1 MKVFEPSLLE
11 KAPAGF
17 KATDYKAKEYP
28 GWKFVIQ
35 VAPDDCTGCG
45 LCVDVCPAKDK
56 TQVKHKAIDME
67 PKIPHL
73 ERERA
78 GWDFFLTIP
87 DVDRTKVKLDTVKG
101 SQFLLPLFEFS
112 GACAG
117 CGETPYV
124 KLITQL
130 FGDRMLIGNA
140 TGCSSIY
147 GGNLPCTPY
156 TQTPEGKGPA
166 WSNSLFEDCAEFGMG
181 FRLAIDQQLEY
192 CHVLAGQAERP
203 VGRRDRQGPART
215 TSRRPTPRSSC
226 SARWWRRSSSGL
238 AAIGSRDAKDLA
250 ASADYLVRRSVWSF
264 GGDGWAY
271 DIGFGGMDHVFAS
284 GRDVNILVLDTEVYS
299 NTGGQASKSTPR
311 GAVAKFAA
319 AGKPGRKKDLGM
331 IAMAYGNVYV
341 GQIAMGANPAHAL
354 KVIREAESYR
364 GTSLLDRLQPLHQ
377 LGHQHD
383 HRHAVAEGSGELRLL
398 AAVPLR
404 SPRRSPSL
412 PPGQQEADGRL
423 QGVRHEGGA
432 VQHPHAVQAG
442 GCRPL
447 VPPGPGRHQ
456 RALALLRAVGRRG
469 PSRRQRRRRCGR
481 CNPSCQ

>member
-45 LCVDVCPAKDK
+45 LCVNVCPAKDK

-78 GWDFFLTIP
+78 GWDFYLTIP

-117 CGETPYV
+117 CGETPYI

-181 FRLAIDQQLEY
+181 FRLAIDQQLQY
-192 CHVLAGQAERP
+192 CHALLARLSGQLGDEIVKALINNKQESDAEIALQRAAGGDAQAAAWRP
-203 VGRRDRQGPART
+203 SARPRCEGPGGLGRLPGPPQRVELRRRRLGLRHRFRRHGPRLRLRPRRQPPGARYGGLLQYGRPGLEVDFPRRGGQVRRRRQARPQEGPGHDRHGLRQRL
-215 TSRRPTPRSSC
+215 RRPDRHGRQPGPDLESD
-226 SARWWRRSSSGL
+226 
-238 AAIGSRDAKDLA
+238 SRGRVV
-250 ASADYLVRRSVWSF
+250 SRHVAD
-264 GGDGWAY
+264 
-271 DIGFGGMDHVFAS
+271 H
-284 GRDVNILVLDTEVYS
+284 
-299 NTGGQASKSTPR
+299 
-311 GAVAKFAA
+311 
-319 AGKPGRKKDLGM
+319 
-331 IAMAYGNVYV
+331 
-341 GQIAMGANPAHAL
+341 
-354 KVIREAESYR
+354 
-364 GTSLLDRLQPLHQ
+364 RLQPLHQ

-404 SPRRSPSL
+404 SPRRSPSRSTWT
-412 PPGQQEADGRL
+412 AR
-423 QGVRHEGGA
+423 
-432 VQHPHAVQAG
+432 
-442 GCRPL
+442 
-447 VPPGPGRHQ
+447 
-456 RALALLRAVGRRG
+456 
-469 PSRRQRRRRCGR
+469 SRRATTRSS
-481 CNPSCQ
+481 P

>member
-1 MKVFEPSLLE
+1 MMIANRGDDLPVSAMPVDGTFPTGTTQYEKRSIAEEIPIWDPKICIQCGLCSLGCPHASIRMKVFEPSLLE

-117 CGETPYV
+117 CGETPYI

-156 TQTPEGKGPA
+156 SQTPEGKGPA

-181 FRLAIDQQLEY
+181 FRLAIDQQMQY
-192 CHVLAGQAERP
+192 CHALLAKLSGQLGDEIVKALLDNKQETDAEIALQRAL
-203 VGRRDRQGPART
+203 VATLKQR
-215 TSRRPTPRSSC
+215 
-226 SARWWRRSSSGL
+226 L

-284 GRDVNILVLDTEVYS
+284 GRDVNLLVLDTEVYS

-319 AGKPGRKKDLGM
+319 A
-331 IAMAYGNVYV
+331 AS
-341 GQIAMGANPAHAL
+341 PAA
-354 KVIREAESYR
+354 
-364 GTSLLDRLQPLHQ
+364 
-377 LGHQHD
+377 
-383 HRHAVAEGSGELRLL
+383 
-398 AAVPLR
+398 
-404 SPRRSPSL
+404 RRTW
-412 PPGQQEADGRL
+412 A
-423 QGVRHEGGA
+423 
-432 VQHPHAVQAG
+432 
-442 GCRPL
+442 
-447 VPPGPGRHQ
+447 
-456 RALALLRAVGRRG
+456 
-469 PSRRQRRRRCGR
+469 
-481 CNPSCQ
+481 